1 MHQDMRQAV
10 AGPERRRAHSALPHA
25 GRAPLR
31 PRAHPDSATAARQ
44 PVLGPVEKDRREPD
58 GGTRNQ
64 YHSHNDQR
72 QRCVIASFLFKSITK
87 YSAGKIAHSYQILP
101 NIT

>member
-1 MHQDMRQAV
+1 MCLGVHVHQDMRQAV

-72 QRCVIASFLFKSITK
+72 QRCVIASFF
-87 YSAGKIAHSYQILP
+87 
-101 NIT
+101 